1 MGLGISLPKDIRF
14 VQNEFCIPNGNI
26 CAAGDRKLGAS

>member
-1 MGLGISLPKDIRF
+1 MGLGIRLPKDITF
-14 VQNEFCIPNGNI
+14 VQKEFCIPKSNI